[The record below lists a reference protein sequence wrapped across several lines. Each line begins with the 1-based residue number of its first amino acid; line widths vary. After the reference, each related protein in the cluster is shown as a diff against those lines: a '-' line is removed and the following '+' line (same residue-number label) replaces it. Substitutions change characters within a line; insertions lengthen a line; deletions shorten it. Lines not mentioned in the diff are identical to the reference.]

1 MTPVLNEVMF
11 DTMVELVRLRYHD
24 QMTAVRDQVW
34 IKVED
39 QVWQQVYRQGRDQ
52 AWEQEL

>member
-24 QMTAVRDQVW
+24 QMTEVRDQVW

-52 AWEQEL
+52 AWEQTL